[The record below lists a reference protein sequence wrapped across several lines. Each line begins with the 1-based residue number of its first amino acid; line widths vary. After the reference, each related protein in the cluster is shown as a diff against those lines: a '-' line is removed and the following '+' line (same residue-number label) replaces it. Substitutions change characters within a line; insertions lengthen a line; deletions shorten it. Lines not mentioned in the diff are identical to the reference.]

1 VEKFD
6 EIGLFVLWWVGLGV
20 ASSIGLGTGLHTFML
35 YLGPHI
41 AKVTIVANEWNVVPE
56 YRPSRWNVDHFAN
69 CPPVSEGKTIGFL
82 EILFAV
88 QLESILWGFG
98 TAIGELPP
106 YFVARAARLA
116 GKEEEEELEELK
128 NESEK
133 SLMFRIKRKLFF
145 LLQKYAFLTVTLCAS
160 IPNPLFDL
168 AGIICGHFLIPFWT
182 FFGAAMLGKAI
193 IKVHLQVLFNI
204 PFPLF

>member
-1 VEKFD
+1 M
-6 EIGLFVLWWVGLGV
+6 

-41 AKVTIVANEWNVVPE
+41 AKVTMVANECNVVPE
-56 YRPSRWNVDHFAN
+56 YLPSRWNLQHFAE
-69 CPPVSEGKTIGFL
+69 CPTVSEGKTIGFL

-88 QLESILWGFG
+88 QLEAFLWGFG

-116 GKEEEEELEELK
+116 GKEEEELEELK
-128 NESEK
+128 SADK
-133 SLMFRIKRKLFF
+133 MTLMLRAKKFLYI
-145 LLQKYAFLTVTLCAS
+145 LLQKYAFITVMLCAS

-168 AGIICGHFLIPFWT
+168 AGIICGHFLISFWT
-182 FFGAAMLGKAI
+182 FFGSTMIGKAV
-193 IKVHLQVLFNI
+193 IKVHLQVRSPKICVNVNEQTDDFCDSGLFA
-204 PFPLF
+204 LAR